1 MLTFDGQE
9 GLDITDQDMII
20 VRKSPHP
27 LSMIALPDQRYF
39 NILKAKLRWSGG
51 RV

>member
-9 GLDITDQDMII
+9 GLDITHKDTII
-20 VRKSPHP
+20 VQKAPHP
-27 LSMIALPDQRYF
+27 LTMITLPGQHYF
-39 NILKAKLRWSGG
+39 DVLKAKLRWSGG